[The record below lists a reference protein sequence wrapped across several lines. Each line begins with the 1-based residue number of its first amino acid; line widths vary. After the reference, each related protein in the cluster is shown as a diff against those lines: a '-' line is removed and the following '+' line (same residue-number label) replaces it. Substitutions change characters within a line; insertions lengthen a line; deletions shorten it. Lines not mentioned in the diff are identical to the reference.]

1 MIYLFLSSTL
11 SAFLLMEFVNL
22 FLLLKMGLI
31 EILALRVLHDLLLN
45 DLWGG
50 DSVLGVGSPLGCYVR
65 GLSLYPKFCWVPGC
79 CMCGP
84 PVIPGYDS
92 DGCCHPRK
100 PRPGNGGC
108 CRLGALVTHPCS
120 CGCC

>member
-45 DLWGG
+45 DLWGVILSWELVLLWAATYG
-50 DSVLGVGSPLGCYVR
+50 ACPSIQNSVGFLGVVCAGHQSFLGMTAMVAA
-65 GLSLYPKFCWVPGC
+65 
-79 CMCGP
+79 
-84 PVIPGYDS
+84 IPGS
-92 DGCCHPRK
+92 
-100 PRPGNGGC
+100 
-108 CRLGALVTHPCS
+108 LGLATVVVAGS
-120 CGCC
+120 GRW